1 MNFFFFYLSKY
12 WGFAKHLL
20 FNNIWKHLLFVI
32 KKTSKFYQE
41 MTIFWNIFLRIT
53 YLNIIWSLLI
63 INFFFFFLSKR
74 WGFAK
79 HLLFNNIWKY
89 LLFII
94 KKTWKFYREM
104 TIFLNNFVYNT
115 FKYVFVLLSI
125 SFSFTFLN
133 VEE

>member
-1 MNFFFFYLSKY
+1 MNFFFFYLSKH
-12 WGFAKHLL
+12 WGFVKHLL

-125 SFSFTFLN
+125 YFSFTF
-133 VEE
+133 